1 MHSKGEIW
9 IANLN
14 PQKKSFEVGKT
25 RPVLI
30 LQNNL
35 LNHSEYGST
44 IVMPLTTECID
55 NAQPLRYRVVK
66 REKLKEDSDLLV
78 AHIRAIDNSRLIEK
92 IATLKN
98 DELDE
103 VWQLLKEIL

>member
-1 MHSKGEIW
+1 
-9 IANLN
+9 
-14 PQKKSFEVGKT
+14 
-25 RPVLI
+25 
-30 LQNNL
+30 
-35 LNHSEYGST
+35 
-44 IVMPLTTECID
+44 MPLTTECID